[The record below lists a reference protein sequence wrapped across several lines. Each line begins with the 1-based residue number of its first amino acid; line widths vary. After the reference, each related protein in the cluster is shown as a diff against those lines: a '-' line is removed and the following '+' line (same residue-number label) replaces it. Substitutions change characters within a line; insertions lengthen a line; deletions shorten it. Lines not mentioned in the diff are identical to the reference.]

1 MTINGI
7 YSLATQALMNA
18 QVGISVTGDNIAN
31 ADVQGYSRKT
41 VTYETADSIRYRSL
55 YLGTGADV
63 QEIARHYN
71 YYVEKQYLASNS
83 ETSYWGQ
90 QAESLSSV
98 EELFNESDDYGL
110 STALDQFFTSM
121 TALAQDASSDAY
133 RTELTEY
140 ATTLADQLR
149 SLDSSLNAAREA
161 ANAEIADQVD
171 EANNLIASIAAYNA
185 SIVSNRNDATIQDAM
200 DVAVRELSTL
210 LDVNVIYQ
218 ENGQYTVLTAEGQ
231 SLVDGT
237 HAYKLAYEGPQSTK
251 ELTTGSTYDGEVYFD
266 GTGANELT
274 IEFVTSGP
282 TDGSAGAATFRV
294 STDGG
299 KTWLTDDNGNQL
311 TYTAGDYENRVDIEG
326 VSVWFGTA
334 SDANATATTDIS
346 VGDEFN
352 IVPKSGVY
360 WYKTTS
366 SKVNITP
373 YADSSSDSGNRLS
386 GGSIA
391 GLLQA
396 RDQSIT
402 AYMEEMDAFAKE
414 LIWQVN
420 YQHSQGAGT
429 DHYTSVQSTNA
440 VNDASVPLA
449 STQLT
454 FADKLTTGGLSI
466 ALFDEDTGNTMG
478 VTALDFSSIV
488 PPGLDSFD
496 PTQHSLNDVAAA
508 INATFPG
515 QITASVAD
523 GRMSIQAADGVEF
536 EFAGDTTG
544 ILAATGINTFFSGD
558 GISDIQVDSRV
569 LADSGRINASVVD
582 GTGLVASGDNTN
594 ALAMAALGDTDV
606 ELDTI
611 HSSASQTLS
620 EHLHSLISKVG
631 TDMDTASRSYT
642 YTSAVATQLDTLQQ
656 EVAGVN
662 LDEEYANLTRY
673 QQSYQAAAQL
683 IQTANEMFDVILSLK
698 S

>member
-7 YSLATQALMNA
+7 YSLATRALMNA

-31 ADVQGYSRKT
+31 ADVQGYSRRT

-71 YYVEKQYLASNS
+71 YYVERQYLAANS
-83 ETSYWGQ
+83 ENSYWGQ
-90 QAESLSSV
+90 QAETLSSV
-98 EELFNESDDYGL
+98 EELFNESDDYGI
-110 STALDQFFTSM
+110 STALDQFFSSLSD
-121 TALAQDASSDAY
+121 LAQDASSDAY

-149 SLDSSLNAAREA
+149 ALNSSLDAAREA
-161 ANAEIADQVD
+161 ADAEIADQVN
-171 EANNLIASIAAYNA
+171 EANNLLSAIAAYNA
-185 SIVSNRNDATIQDAM
+185 TIVGNRNNATLQDAM
-200 DVAVRELSTL
+200 DVAVRELSSL
-210 LDVNVIYQ
+210 LGVNVIYQ

-231 SLVDGT
+231 TLVDGS
-237 HAYKLAYEGPQSTK
+237 HAYTLAYEGPQSTR
-251 ELTTGSTYDGEVYFD
+251 ELVSGSSYDGEVYFD

-274 IEFVTSGP
+274 IDFVTSGP

-294 STDGG
+294 SLDGG
-299 KTWLTDDNGNQL
+299 RTWLTDENGNEI
-311 TYTAGDYENRVDIEG
+311 TYTAGDYDNRVTIEG

-334 SDANATATTDIS
+334 DNANATATTNVS
-346 VGDEFN
+346 VGDEFS
-352 IVPKSGVY
+352 IMPKSGVY

-366 SKVNITP
+366 DKVNITP

-402 AYMEEMDAFAKE
+402 AYMEEIDAFARE

-429 DHYTSVQSTNA
+429 EHYSNVQSANA
-440 VNDASVPLA
+440 VNNASIPLA
-449 STQLT
+449 NTQLAY
-454 FADKLTTGGLSI
+454 ADRLTTGGLSI
-466 ALFDEDTGNTMG
+466 ALYDEETGNTLG

-515 QITASVAD
+515 QLTASVTD

-558 GISDIQVDSRV
+558 GIADIQVDSRI
-569 LADSGRINASVVD
+569 LADSGRINAGVVD

-594 ALAMAALGDTDV
+594 VLAMADLAETDV
-606 ELDTI
+606 ELNTI
-611 HSSASQTLS
+611 HSSSSQTLS
-620 EHLHSLISKVG
+620 EHLHSLVSKVG

-642 YTSAVATQLDTLQQ
+642 YSNAVATQLDTLQQ
-656 EVAGVN
+656 EVSGVN

-673 QQSYQAAAQL
+673 QQSYQSAAQL

>member
-98 EELFNESDDYGL
+98 EELFNESDDYGI
-110 STALDQFFTSM
+110 STALDQFFTSLS
-121 TALAQDASSDAY
+121 ALAQDASSDAY

-149 SLDSSLNAAREA
+149 SLNSSLDAAREA
-161 ANAEIADQVD
+161 ADAEIADQVD
-171 EANNLIASIAAYNA
+171 EANDLLSAIAAYNA
-185 SIVSNRNDATIQDAM
+185 TIVGNRNDATLQDAM
-200 DVAVRELSTL
+200 DVAVRELSSL

-231 SLVDGT
+231 TLVDGS
-237 HAYKLAYEGPQSTK
+237 HAYTLAYEGPQSTK
-251 ELTTGSTYDGEVYFD
+251 ELTSGSTYDGEVYFD

-274 IEFVTSGP
+274 IDFVTSGP

-294 STDGG
+294 SVDGG
-299 KTWLTDDNGNQL
+299 RTWLTDDNGNEL
-311 TYTAGDYENRVDIEG
+311 TYTAGDYDNRVTIEG

-334 SDANATATTDIS
+334 GDANATATTNVS
-346 VGDEFN
+346 AGDEFT

-366 SKVNITP
+366 DKVNITP

-391 GLLQA
+391 GLLQV

-402 AYMEEMDAFAKE
+402 AYMEEMDAFASE
-414 LIWQVN
+414 LIWQMN

-429 DHYTSVQSTNA
+429 EHYTNVQSVNA
-440 VNDASVPLA
+440 VNDASIPLA
-449 STQLT
+449 NTQLAY
-454 FADKLTTGGLSI
+454 ADKLTTGGLSI
-466 ALFDEDTGNTMG
+466 ALYDEDTGNTLG

-508 INATFPG
+508 INATFSG
-515 QITASVAD
+515 QLTASVTD

-558 GISDIQVDSRV
+558 GITDIQVDSRL

-594 ALAMAALGDTDV
+594 ALAMAGLAEADV

-611 HSSASQTLS
+611 HSSSSQTLS
-620 EHLHSLISKVG
+620 EHLHSLVSKVG

-642 YTSAVATQLDTLQQ
+642 YSSAVATQLDTLQQ
-656 EVAGVN
+656 EVSGVN